1 MCLSRIIYLFFMLLL
16 NYNHFALAEGVA
28 LHGKASLNEE
38 QTPAYV
44 RFDAP
49 KGGRLVT
56 GVLGSF
62 DTINPFNLKGTAGPE
77 IRHYT
82 VESLMKRHMDEPFAL
97 YPWLASSMIIKD
109 NRLSVQFNLN
119 EKARFSDNSRVTA
132 QDILYS
138 YTLLKTE
145 GRPLYRTYYN
155 KVTKVETP
163 NEATIIFHLKED
175 EDRELPLIL
184 ALMPI
189 LKANQFKEGR
199 FAETTL
205 SPVIASGPYIIT
217 EAKPSERITMQLNK
231 NWWAK
236 DLSLNKGQQNF
247 DELRFDFYRDQ
258 TALVEAFKKGLV
270 DWRFETDPA
279 RWRELKKGNQDYYE
293 IKTDQPLQYRAYFLN
308 MRREYFKDKRVRQAL
323 NLLFDAEFINKQL
336 YEGQYTRLTSTFT
349 GSELASNAIK
359 HETSRATLREA
370 IALFKQV
377 GYEIKNGV
385 MQDEKGKPYAPEI
398 IVNTRD
404 KERLARATAMQFA
417 KVGITLSIR
426 LLDNV
431 QYEFRLQRFDY
442 DVIDTNLTNSL
453 SPGNEQ
459 AIYWGSKA
467 ALSEGSRNYAGVQDN
482 ELDALIAKLIV
493 AETREDIIINAKA
506 IDRRLFEIHATI
518 PLFQPPVQ
526 YIALQKHIKMP
537 DKQSKYGYLPEVWWK
552 E

>member
-1 MCLSRIIYLFFMLLL
+1 MCLSRIIYLFYMLLL
-16 NYNHFALAEGVA
+16 SYSTIALAEGVA
-28 LHGKASLNEE
+28 LHGN
-38 QTPAYV
+38 PALKEGENPTYV

-49 KGGRLVT
+49 KGGRLIT

-82 VESLMKRHMDEPFAL
+82 VESLMKRHMNEPFAL
-97 YPWLASSMIIKD
+97 YPWLASQMIIGDK
-109 NRLSVQFNLN
+109 RLSVRFKLN
-119 EKARFSDNSRVTA
+119 NKARFSDETRVTA
-132 QDILYS
+132 QDILFS
-138 YTLLKTE
+138 YNLLRTE
-145 GRPLYRTYYN
+145 GRPHYRTYYN

-163 NEATIIFHLKED
+163 NDETIIFHLKEG

-189 LKANQFKEGR
+189 MKANQFVEGR
-199 FAETTL
+199 FAETSL
-205 SPVIASGPYIIT
+205 SPVIASGAYVIT
-217 EAKPSERITMQLNK
+217 QAKPGERITMQLNK

-236 DLSLNKGQQNF
+236 DLPLNKGQQNF
-247 DELRFDFYRDQ
+247 EELRFDFYRDQ

-279 RWRELKKGNQDYYE
+279 RWRELKTGNQNYYE
-293 IKTDQPLQYRAYFLN
+293 IKTNQPLQYRAYFFN
-308 MRREYFKDKRVRQAL
+308 IRRDYFKDKRIREAL
-323 NLLFDAEFINKQL
+323 NLIFDAEFINKQL
-336 YEGQYTRLTSTFT
+336 YEGQYTRVTSIFT
-349 GSELASNAIK
+349 GSELASNIVK

-370 IALFKQV
+370 LALFKQV
-377 GYEIKNGV
+377 GYEVKNGV
-385 MQDEKGKPYAPEI
+385 MQDAQGKAFTPEI

-404 KERLARATAMQFA
+404 KERLARATAAQFA
-417 KVGITLSIR
+417 KAGITLSIR

-442 DVIDTNLTNSL
+442 DLIDTNLTSSL

-459 AIYWGSKA
+459 AVYWGSKA
-467 ALSEGSRNYAGVQDN
+467 ALSEGSRNYVGLQDSDV
-482 ELDALIAKLIV
+482 DASIAKLIL
-493 AETREDIIINAKA
+493 AETREDIISNAKLL
-506 IDRRLFEIHATI
+506 DKRLSELYVTI
-518 PLFQPPVQ
+518 PLFQPSVQ

-537 DKQSKYGYLPEVWWK
+537 DKQSNYGYLPEVWWK